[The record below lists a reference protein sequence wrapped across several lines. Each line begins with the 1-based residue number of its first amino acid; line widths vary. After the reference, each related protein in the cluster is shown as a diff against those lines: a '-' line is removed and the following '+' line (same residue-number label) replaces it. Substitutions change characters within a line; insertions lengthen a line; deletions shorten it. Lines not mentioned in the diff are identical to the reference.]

1 MNSGGS
7 HGLHSSSQESHE
19 DDGSMNKESEGTW
32 HKKNSEPSQ
41 GFENSPLLL
50 AISFTGEMLQNCV
63 EDLKARRGFIELSLD
78 MNLGS
83 VMFSRRSL
91 LITRECEGQSVLDSD
106 GFTGWKSQTSLPP
119 KSWGQQCCIPYWSS
133 RGESVPLSFPLSRVH
148 PHSLAYGPFLQL
160 QSQQHCT
167 SDSSSLVTSA
177 SDTRHQRFLLLRSH
191 MIRQDPLENLGLVSH
206 FKVFNLIISSKST
219 LPSQEIPSEV
229 LRTGTWMCV
238 CVGGALF
245 PPCRVRGGEM
255 EGSRR
260 PKGAQLGS

>member
-1 MNSGGS
+1 
-7 HGLHSSSQESHE
+7 
-19 DDGSMNKESEGTW
+19 
-32 HKKNSEPSQ
+32 
-41 GFENSPLLL
+41 
-50 AISFTGEMLQNCV
+50 
-63 EDLKARRGFIELSLD
+63 
-78 MNLGS
+78 
-83 VMFSRRSL
+83 
-91 LITRECEGQSVLDSD
+91 
-106 GFTGWKSQTSLPP
+106 
-119 KSWGQQCCIPYWSS
+119 
-133 RGESVPLSFPLSRVH
+133 
-148 PHSLAYGPFLQL
+148 
-160 QSQQHCT
+160 
-167 SDSSSLVTSA
+167 
-177 SDTRHQRFLLLRSH
+177 